1 MKASDIKNKALA
13 EILSFAVYE
22 LTQIVQH
29 RIAIGEVDEDEN
41 GIYEEELFGYGLPT
55 YTYDVFVEDP
65 YTDAII
71 TEKRTLKGFQLDGD
85 AVYVLAEEEDYNE
98 QDPIA
103 LRSLS
108 TDDITGLV
116 DVLEQMWNNLIKK

>member
-13 EILSFAVYE
+13 EILAFAVYE

-29 RIAIGEVDEDEN
+29 RIAIGEVDEDED
-41 GIYEEELFGYGLPT
+41 GFYEEELSGYGLPKF
-55 YTYDVFVEDP
+55 TYDVWVTVP
-65 YTDAII
+65 YTDEIVS
-71 TEKRTLKGFQLDGD
+71 EKRTLKGFQLDGD
-85 AVYVLAEEEDYNE
+85 AVYVLAEEEDYDE